1 MFKLLMI
8 PALLL
13 GVAPAAMA
21 GHRHH
26 YHGPAYYQP
35 YGPHLAC
42 NPWGCHFAFA
52 PRPSKIR
59 INEHCVYKP
68 WKDKTICKY

>member
-1 MFKLLMI
+1 MI

-13 GVAPAAMA
+13 GAAPAAMA

-42 NPWGCHFAFA
+42 NPWGCHFTYATRPA
-52 PRPSKIR
+52 PRKIR
-59 INEHCVYKP
+59 VSEHCVYKP
-68 WKDKTICKY
+68 WKDRTVCKY